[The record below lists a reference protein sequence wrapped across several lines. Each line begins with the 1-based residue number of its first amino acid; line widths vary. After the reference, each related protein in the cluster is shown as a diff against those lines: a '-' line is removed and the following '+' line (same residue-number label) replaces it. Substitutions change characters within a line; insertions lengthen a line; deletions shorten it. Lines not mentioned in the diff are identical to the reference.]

1 MTKSIAQL
9 YPEGFSEF
17 DHTGNKLSRSIIRAM
32 KREHGKAYIYTVNAN
47 KYNPVVTEYIKGMVF
62 NFSGSFVASVYD
74 QNLIDLIRDRLAAPY
89 TGTKDDWDR
98 VTAIFDYAESIN
110 AVTLHWS

>member
-1 MTKSIAQL
+1 
-9 YPEGFSEF
+9 
-17 DHTGNKLSRSIIRAM
+17 M
-32 KREHGKAYIYTVNAN
+32 KREHGKAYIYTVNA
-47 KYNPVVTEYIKGMVF
+47 K
-62 NFSGSFVASVYD
+62 FVASVYD